1 LPLHERAV
9 SMCAKPTA
17 TSSPSSSDAALHWMR
32 KPEFVIAV
40 VARALRPR
48 SRFVGEMGGH
58 GNVAAIAT
66 EMRAVGARC
75 GGDPAKVAPWF
86 FPSVA
91 EYRRLLKAGGFD
103 VATIALVPRPTSLAT
118 SIEGWL
124 ETFGR
129 SFFEQFVEPERSEV
143 MTEVVALLRPSLGHT
158 DGVWTADHIRL
169 RFAAVLAG

>member
-17 TSSPSSSDAALHWMR
+17 TSSPSSSNAALHWMR

-40 VARALRPR
+40 VARALRPLR
-48 SRFVGEMGGH
+48 RFVGEMGGH

-75 GGDPAKVAPWF
+75 GDDPAKVAPWF

-91 EYRRLLKAGGFD
+91 EYRCLLKAGGFN
-103 VATIALVPRPTSLAT
+103 VATIALVPRPTPLAT
-118 SIEGWL
+118 EGWL

-129 SFFEQFVEPERSEV
+129 SFFEHFAEPERSEV
-143 MTEVVALLRPSLGHT
+143 MTEVVALLRPSLCDT
-158 DGVWTADHIRL
+158 DGVWTADRL